1 MDYWDRDDD
10 PRGVVVTLWFIS
22 TDSPAEVIAAE
33 PRADRGFGRKYLA
46 QLNPAWPISPI
57 GQFPLNRSTPASRGE
72 FYIAGYPGVTI
83 VQTVVEDL
91 ERLSELSPHLLG
103 SVRARDVYAFAINDS
118 RDFGGLAHWQDGE
131 LKRSLCAR
139 PMELVEDSGLPD
151 PFESPYWAGEK
162 GEQRG
167 GIYLPFHPAELV
179 AAAQRAWLGVDIGP
193 DGPDINVVAYAVDG
207 RPEPKVEEH
216 PKTRLRSVGEI
227 ASAASARLG
236 LGAGRSDYDDYE
248 DHDEDP
254 SAGTGAGTQ
263 VARIAGMAAAT
274 AKQSG
279 KGLWRRAKQTRDT
292 VAEKLRHTDRP

>member
-1 MDYWDRDDD
+1 MDYWEHDDD

-22 TDSPAEVIAAE
+22 TDSPGEVLNAE

-57 GQFPLNRSTPASRGE
+57 GQFPLNRSTPTSRGE
-72 FYIAGYPGVTI
+72 FYVAGFPGVTL

-91 ERLSELSPHLLG
+91 ERLSELPVSLLG
-103 SVRARDVYAFAINDS
+103 SVPAQDVYAFASNDS
-118 RDFGGLAHWQDGE
+118 TDFGGLAHWHEGD

-139 PMELVEDSGLPD
+139 PMELIEDSGLPE

-193 DGPDINVVAYAVDG
+193 AGPDVNVVAYAVDG
-207 RPEPKVEEH
+207 RPEPKVESH
-216 PKTRLRSVGEI
+216 PRSRLRSVGEI

-236 LGAGRSDYDDYE
+236 LGSGRGDYDDYE
-248 DHDEDP
+248 YHEED
-254 SAGTGAGTQ
+254 AGTGTSAQ
-263 VARIAGMAAAT
+263 VAKFAGIAAT
-274 AKQSG
+274 TAKRAG
-279 KGLWRRAKQTRDT
+279 KGFLRRAKQTRDT
-292 VAEKLRHTDRP
+292 VADKLRNTDRP